1 VLLTRGAVTNKG
13 EDYENIYGMFF
24 EVLEGKINPPPMG
37 LLDFVVAA
45 EKYAHRLRGH
55 ESTGVAPLAA
65 TTLKRAIP

>member
-1 VLLTRGAVTNKG
+1 MTNKG

-24 EVLEGKINPPPMG
+24 EVLEGRSTPQMG

-45 EKYAHRLRGH
+45 EKYAPRHRGH

-65 TTLKRAIP
+65 EWSPSAAKPGG